1 MISTFNNFQYF
12 KICISDIKKKSKF
25 EYEIITHIND
35 GSDETEKSLKFYAQL
50 FLCKFTYIY
59 IKYIQPRN
67 LN

>member
-50 FLCKFTYIY
+50 FLCKFT
-59 IKYIQPRN
+59 
-67 LN
+67 